1 MNETTNNGGNKVNS
15 KKKTIQVTDSLRKGL
30 YALLVEGN
38 YESNGDIAD
47 RVLADFNPSLD
58 RDKVI
63 ESLEDALEFIRQI
76 AISGKTTNPF
86 LEGVK

>member
-1 MNETTNNGGNKVNS
+1 MNS

-30 YALLVEGN
+30 YALFVKGN
-38 YESNGDIAD
+38 YESNGEIAD
-47 RVLADFNPSLD
+47 RVLADINPNLD
-58 RDKVI
+58 RDVII

-86 LEGVK
+86 LEDVK

>member
-30 YALLVEGN
+30 YALLVNGN
-38 YESNGDIAD
+38 YESNGEIAD
-47 RVLADFNPSLD
+47 RVLADIPSLD
-58 RDKVI
+58 RNSVI

-86 LEGVK
+86 LENVK

>member
-1 MNETTNNGGNKVNS
+1 MNS
-15 KKKTIQVTDSLRKGL
+15 QKKTIQVTDSLRKGL
-30 YALLVEGN
+30 YALLVKGN
-38 YESNGDIAD
+38 YETNGEIAD
-47 RVLADFNPSLD
+47 QVLADFNPSLD

-86 LEGVK
+86 LKDVK

>member
-1 MNETTNNGGNKVNS
+1 MNS

-30 YALLVEGN
+30 YALLIKGD
-38 YESNGDIAD
+38 YQSNGEIAD
-47 RVLADFNPSLD
+47 SILSDIPSLD
-58 RDKVI
+58 RNAVI

-86 LEGVK
+86 LEDVK

>member
-1 MNETTNNGGNKVNS
+1 VNS

-30 YALLVEGN
+30 YALLIKGN
-38 YESNGDIAD
+38 YLSSGEIAD
-47 RVLADFNPSLD
+47 SILSDFPSLD
-58 RDKVI
+58 HNAVV

-86 LEGVK
+86 LEDVK

>member
-1 MNETTNNGGNKVNS
+1 MNS

-30 YALLVEGN
+30 YALLIKGD
-38 YESNGDIAD
+38 YQSNCEIAD
-47 RVLADFNPSLD
+47 SILSDIPSLD
-58 RDKVI
+58 RNSVI

-86 LEGVK
+86 LEDVK

>member
-1 MNETTNNGGNKVNS
+1 MNS

-30 YALLVEGN
+30 YALLIKGD
-38 YESNGDIAD
+38 YQSNGEIAD
-47 RVLADFNPSLD
+47 SILSDIPSLD
-58 RDKVI
+58 RNSVI

-86 LEGVK
+86 LEDVK

>member
-1 MNETTNNGGNKVNS
+1 VNS
-15 KKKTIQVTDSLRKGL
+15 QKKTIQVTDSLRRGL
-30 YALLVEGN
+30 YALLVKGN
-38 YESNGDIAD
+38 YESNGEIAD
-47 RVLADFNPSLD
+47 SILSDFPSLD
-58 RDKVI
+58 RNAVV

>member
-1 MNETTNNGGNKVNS
+1 MNS

-30 YALLVEGN
+30 YALLVNGN
-38 YESNGDIAD
+38 YESNGEIAD
-47 RVLADFNPSLD
+47 RVLADIPSLD
-58 RDKVI
+58 RNSVV

-86 LEGVK
+86 LEDVK